1 MAPDLFGRGFFF
13 ALWMI
18 LATIAPRTFLNLIT
32 MLLPPSHY
40 LTVAQGKTVYSGE
53 IVLCEVFF
61 PDGGQSLRFAEVEC
75 AGKLGWSVKTLDGI
89 HLVVSVDADPF
100 FDATVQPHQI
110 YRLSRVYEGTR

>member
-1 MAPDLFGRGFFF
+1 MAPDLLGRGFFF
-13 ALWMI
+13 ALCMI
-18 LATIAPRTFLNLIT
+18 FSTIAARTTLDLIT

-40 LTVAQGKTVYSGE
+40 LTVARGHTVYSGE
-53 IVLCEVFF
+53 IVLCEVWFA
-61 PDGGQSLRFAEVEC
+61 DGGQSLRLAEVEC

-89 HLVVSVDADPF
+89 HLLVSVDADPF